1 MESKLDG
8 KWQVIRAEHAG
19 EAAPN
24 MVTDHMVLI
33 LSLGRYE
40 VRYGSEVS
48 DRGTFAISSTDAS
61 RTLVLT
67 GTEGANATRTIPC
80 IFQQAGDRL
89 RVCFGFDGV
98 LPTDFTT
105 RPDSQ
110 RYLATYRRVT

>member
-1 MESKLDG
+1 M
-8 KWQVIRAEHAG
+8 IRAEHAG
-19 EAAPN
+19 EMAPN

-33 LSLGRYE
+33 LALGRYE
-40 VRYGSEVS
+40 VRYGTEVS
-48 DRGTFAISSTDAS
+48 DRGTFEVGTSSTQ

-98 LPTDFTT
+98 LPADFTT
-105 RPDSQ
+105 SPDSR
-110 RYLATYRRVT
+110 RYLATYRRAT